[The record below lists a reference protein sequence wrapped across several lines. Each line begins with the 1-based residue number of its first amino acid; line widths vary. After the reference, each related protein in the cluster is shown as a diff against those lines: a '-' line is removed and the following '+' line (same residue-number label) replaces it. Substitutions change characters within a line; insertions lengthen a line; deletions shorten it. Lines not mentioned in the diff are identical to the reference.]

1 MMFGMLAA
9 AFVIGIAVAIPPGA
23 VIISGG
29 QRAIT
34 HGFWSAFNFFI
45 GVVVADALY
54 ALLVYFGLSTL
65 FKDSVAFKLILWI
78 LGGAWL
84 CWLGIAAIRTRVEF
98 NMAADPAAQSAS
110 RWRVMRDGLL
120 ITLFN
125 PLTIISWIALAGNF
139 FETLWRPEWP
149 ARESVGLL
157 AIIAMLVGTQ
167 TWALGVAGVLSAIR
181 RMISPRILH
190 WVSVV
195 SGLFLIIYGLSG
207 WWSAVNLLFKRA

>member
-1 MMFGMLAA
+1 MFGMLAA
-9 AFVIGIAVAIPPGA
+9 AFIIGIAVAIPPGA
-23 VIISGG
+23 VMITGS

-34 HGFWSAFNFFI
+34 RGFWSAFDFYL
-45 GVVVADALY
+45 GVVTADAFY

-84 CWLGIAAIRTRVEF
+84 CWLGIGAIRTRIEF
-98 NMAADPAAQSAS
+98 NTADDSTIGHA

-125 PLTIISWIALAGNF
+125 PLTIVSWIALAGNF

-149 ARESVGLL
+149 VRESVGLL

-167 TWALGVAGVLSAIR
+167 TWALGIAGILSAVR
-181 RMISPRILH
+181 KMISPHILH
-190 WVSVV
+190 IVSII
-195 SGLFLIIYGLSG
+195 SGIFLIIYGLSG
-207 WWSAVNLLFKRA
+207 WWSALNLLLAKPV

>member
-1 MMFGMLAA
+1 MFGMLAA

-23 VIISGG
+23 VMISGS

-34 HGFWSAFNFFI
+34 QGFWNAFNFFT
-45 GVVVADALY
+45 GVVAADALY
-54 ALLVYFGLSTL
+54 ALLVYFGLSTV
-65 FKDSVAFKLILWI
+65 FKDTVAFKLILWV

-84 CWLGIAAIRTRVEF
+84 CYLGIGAIRTRVDF
-98 NMAADPAAQSAS
+98 SKATASAEHS
-110 RWRVMRDGLL
+110 RLRVMRDGLL
-120 ITLFN
+120 LTLFN
-125 PLTIISWIALAGNF
+125 PLTIVSWIALAGNF

-181 RMISPRILH
+181 RMISPMVLH
-190 WVSVV
+190 RVSVV
-195 SGLFLIIYGLSG
+195 SGVFLIVYGLSG
-207 WWSAVNLLFKRA
+207 WWSAITLLIKPV